1 METIND
7 SREITIDETVHG
19 GPSSLLVEDG
29 KSGTTGR
36 FPNRITTPAPTSPA
50 PSRRSLAVAVAH
62 LQSYALCKSLININ
76 L

>member
-1 METIND
+1 MIQGK
-7 SREITIDETVHG
+7 SRLTKLYMAD
-19 GPSSLLVEDG
+19 PSSLLVEDG
-29 KSGTTGR
+29 KSGTR

-62 LQSYALCKSLININ
+62 LQSYALCKSLIIIN